1 MVPVIVGLV
10 VLAVGA
16 VAFLARSR
24 MRTRSL
30 PRKVAIDPFTL
41 SEPWRRHVAAAQS
54 TQRRY
59 REITRTTPDGPLRDR
74 LREID
79 TQVGHAVEECFGIAR
94 RGDDLDDALSR
105 FDTGSLNRQ
114 LEHAADE
121 PTRASVQSQLASAAR
136 IRTTRND
143 TDSRLRLLTT
153 RMGELVAQAAEVSV
167 GTDTTNELGT
177 GVDDVVTQLES
188 LRLALNELGS
198 GTVLQNDSG
207 NSGAIN
213 DRATNE
219 RDLDDRDLN
228 DPGRPAT
235 SP

>member
-16 VAFLARSR
+16 AAFLARGR
-24 MRTRSL
+24 RRSP

-41 SEPWRRHVAAAQS
+41 SEPWRRHIAAAQA

-74 LREID
+74 LRDID
-79 TQVGHAVEECFGIAR
+79 TQVDHAVEECFGIAR

-105 FDTGSLNRQ
+105 FDTGALGRQ

-136 IRTTRND
+136 IRSTRND

-167 GTDTTNELGT
+167 GTDTTDELGT
-177 GVDDVVTQLES
+177 GVGDVVTQLEA
-188 LRLALNELGS
+188 LRLALS
-198 GTVLQNDSG
+198 DV
-207 NSGAIN
+207 NS
-213 DRATNE
+213 
-219 RDLDDRDLN
+219 RDLDDRDLDDRDLD